1 MDKLYGLDEVIVLN
15 PRQDLEAFLLS
26 TVYDDGVKERIG
38 EYCSKLWDGN
48 APDEEKQF
56 FVLSRTNQIQL
67 KHLPRPPTNNAFRA
81 YYRLADLLDSNK
93 TIVQI
98 DGAQ

>member
-15 PRQDLEAFLLS
+15 PRQDLESFLLS
-26 TVYDDGVKERIG
+26 TAYDDDVKERIG
-38 EYCSKLWDGN
+38 AYCSKLWDGN
-48 APDEEKQF
+48 SPDEEKQF
-56 FVLSRTNQIQL
+56 FVLSKTNQIHL
-67 KHLPRPPTNNAFRA
+67 KHLPRPPANNAFRA

-98 DGAQ
+98 DGAK